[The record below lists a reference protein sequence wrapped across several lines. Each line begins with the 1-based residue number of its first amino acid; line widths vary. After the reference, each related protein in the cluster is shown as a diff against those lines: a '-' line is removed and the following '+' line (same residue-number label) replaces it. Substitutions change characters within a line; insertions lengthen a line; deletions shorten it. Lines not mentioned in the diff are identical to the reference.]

1 MRPHGDNW
9 VPLCKRDRINPLW
22 IVAICANQL
31 TMNFIWVPIGALTNP
46 YCQKLGLN
54 NVATTLVQLIGSVV
68 GILVP
73 PFAAVWSDTTTMK
86 FGRRRV
92 WMIGGE
98 FLVLVGL
105 MMVAFCREMSPN
117 SHGGAIAVFV
127 IGQILASV
135 GGNTANGP
143 GRSMCSDLVPPS
155 QQVLVSNI
163 CTLYAGL
170 SGVISNLIGALK
182 LYQYTSLNNETLVL
196 MVSCIVGFVSLV
208 ISVAVSPEEPL
219 TEKPETVNPLLL
231 IGQSF
236 KFLNRDLTC
245 ICLAFLFFQLG
256 VAMYSWN
263 HTNYMGKVV
272 FNGDASSNDGIYDS
286 GVSHAQLLMLIQT
299 VVQVVYSFLNT
310 PIINRIGLKATWIF
324 GMCCA
329 MVCDILFFLKVN
341 EWVYIISYIT
351 QGIVQVIANSTPYVM
366 VSLITPS
373 DKLAGIITVVIF
385 FGNIAGMIAQFGLQM
400 GLGSIVWFS
409 TNPGRLIGVS
419 VVFLV
424 VALVFGYLGFS
435 ISGKNVKNDFAEDS
449 NLSDKSEE
457 SSYDDKPAAL

>member
-1 MRPHGDNW
+1 MRPHGENW
-9 VPLCKRDRINPLW
+9 VPLCKRDSISTLW

-54 NVATTLVQLIGSVV
+54 NVATTLVQLIGSIV

-86 FGRRRV
+86 FGRRRIY
-92 WMIGGE
+92 MICGE

-105 MMVAFCREMSPN
+105 MMVAFCRELSPK
-117 SHGGAIAVFV
+117 SHSGAIAVFV

-135 GGNTANGP
+135 GGNSANGP

-182 LYQYTSLNNETLVL
+182 LYQYTSMNNETLVL
-196 MVSCIVGFVSLV
+196 MVSCIIGFVSLV
-208 ISVAVSPEEPL
+208 ISVVVSPEEPL
-219 TEKPETVNPLLL
+219 TEKPETVNPLRL

-236 KFLNRDLTC
+236 KFLTRDLGY
-245 ICLAFLFFQLG
+245 ICAAFLFFQLG

-272 FNGDASSNDGIYDS
+272 FKGDASSNDGVYDS

-299 VVQVVYSFLNT
+299 IVQVVFSFLNT
-310 PIINRIGLKATWIF
+310 AVVNRIGLKNTWIF
-324 GMCCA
+324 GMCCGI
-329 MVCDILFFLKVN
+329 VCDLLFFFILDK
-341 EWVYIISYIT
+341 WAYIISYIT
-351 QGIVQVIANSTPYVM
+351 QGIVQVIANSTPYAM
-366 VSLITPS
+366 VTLITPS
-373 DKLAGIITVVIF
+373 DKLAGIITIVIF
-385 FGNIAGMIAQFGLQM
+385 FGNIAGVIAQFGLQM
-400 GLGSIVWFS
+400 GLGSVAWFS
-409 TNPGRLIGVS
+409 ANPGRLIGVS
-419 VVFLV
+419 LVFLI
-424 VALVFGYLGFS
+424 VALVFGYLGFNV
-435 ISGKNVKNDFAEDS
+435 SGKNVENDFSESTDS
-449 NLSDKSEE
+449 SE
-457 SSYDDKPAAL
+457 DKPAAL